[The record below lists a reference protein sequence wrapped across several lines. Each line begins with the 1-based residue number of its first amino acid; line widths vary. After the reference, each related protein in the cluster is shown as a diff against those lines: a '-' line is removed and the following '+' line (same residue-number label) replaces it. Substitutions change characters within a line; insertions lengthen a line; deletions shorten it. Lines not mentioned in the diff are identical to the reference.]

1 VNQKTFDSLSDNG
14 YQFVNIMDPKIKTKR
29 YYASD
34 DLIDNLTERG
44 ATFCGQMG
52 MRIMQRPKNVENLD
66 EFMHK
71 IYIEPIWCFSKKKG
85 EFNLVNDYMNTGA
98 LDSFFG

>member
-1 VNQKTFDSLSDNG
+1 
-14 YQFVNIMDPKIKTKR
+14 
-29 YYASD
+29 
-34 DLIDNLTERG
+34 
-44 ATFCGQMG
+44 MG

-71 IYIEPIWCFSKKKG
+71 IYIEPIWCFSKKSD